1 MNDIRDIIHQWE
13 TIDRTRNDLRNW
25 LHSKQEDLHEIESR
39 PSKLHPEAA
48 ELEIANLQVKKSP
61 YKYFL
66 NSNYVFDKIP
76 INFYTPL
83 NLFYVE
89 IPYIQ

>member
-1 MNDIRDIIHQWE
+1 MNDIRDIIHHWE

-25 LHSKQEDLHEIESR
+25 LYSKQEDLHEIESR

-61 YKYFL
+61 YKYSL
-66 NSNYVFDKIP
+66 SGNKVFHKIP

-83 NLFYVE
+83 NLLLC
-89 IPYIQ
+89 

>member
-61 YKYFL
+61 YKYSL
-66 NSNYVFDKIP
+66 SSNWVFYKIL
-76 INFYTPL
+76 INFYT
-83 NLFYVE
+83 
-89 IPYIQ
+89 

>member
-66 NSNYVFDKIP
+66 SSNYVFDKIP

-83 NLFYVE
+83 NLLLC
-89 IPYIQ
+89 